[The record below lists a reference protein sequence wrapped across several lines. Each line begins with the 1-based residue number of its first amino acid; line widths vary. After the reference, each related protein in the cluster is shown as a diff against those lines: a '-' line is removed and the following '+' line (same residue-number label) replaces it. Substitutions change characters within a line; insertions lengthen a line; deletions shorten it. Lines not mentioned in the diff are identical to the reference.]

1 MKKGFVFG
9 KFLPFHLGHKA
20 MIDFAL
26 NGCDQLTVIV
36 CCSTSEL
43 IPEEL
48 RVNWISSEY
57 ASHPKLQI
65 LGMTYDE
72 SELPNTSIS
81 SRNVSKIWSEKFNE
95 LVPDVDILFTSEDY
109 GSYVAEFMN
118 IKHIEFDKSRI
129 SVPISASEISSD
141 PISNWDFLPNS
152 VKEHFQLS
160 VVFLGSECTGK
171 SSIST
176 EINKDIRS
184 KLVDE
189 VGRDVVENSNAFGEK
204 ELQIIASRHASRIDS
219 AKKTLEPIVLIDTDI
234 HITQSYSH
242 FKFGKY
248 MDIDTEIN
256 KRNQSDLKL
265 YLNPDLPFF
274 QDGTRLNAEDRLLLD
289 LSHKETLAHFN
300 TDYIELSG
308 DWNSRYMQSLNLIQQ
323 YVREKWKLR
332 L

>member
-20 MIDFAL
+20 LIDFAL

-43 IPEEL
+43 IPEAV

-57 ASHPKLQI
+57 ASHPKLRI

-72 SELPNTSIS
+72 NELPNTSTS
-81 SRNVSKIWSEKFNE
+81 SRNVSKVWSERFKE
-95 LVPDVDILFTSEDY
+95 LVPDVNILFTSEDY
-109 GSYVAEFMN
+109 GSYVSEFM
-118 IKHIEFDKSRI
+118 KVQHVEFDKSRI
-129 SVPISASEISSD
+129 SVPISASEISGD

-152 VKEHFQLS
+152 VKGHFQLS

-176 EINKDIRS
+176 EINKNIRS

-204 ELQIIASRHASRIDS
+204 ELQIIASHHASRIDS

-248 MDIDTEIN
+248 MDIATEIN
-256 KRNQSDLKL
+256 IRNQSDLKL

-289 LSHKETLAHFN
+289 RSHKETLAHFN
-300 TDYIELSG
+300 TDYIEVSG
-308 DWNSRYMQSLNLIQQ
+308 DWNSRYTQSLKLIKQL
-323 YVREKWKLR
+323 VREKWKLR